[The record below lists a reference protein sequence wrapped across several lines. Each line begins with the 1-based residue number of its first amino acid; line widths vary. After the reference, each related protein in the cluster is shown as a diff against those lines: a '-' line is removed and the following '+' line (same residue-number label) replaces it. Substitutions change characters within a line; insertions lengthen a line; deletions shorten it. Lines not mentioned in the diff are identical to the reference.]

1 MPLLRVLKE
10 ALTSILSNKTRSF
23 LTVLGI
29 LIGVGAVIGMLSIG
43 AGASESILGEIES
56 IGTNS
61 IYVMKAGMMMSLT
74 RSRSH

>member
-10 ALTSILSNKTRSF
+10 ALSSILSNKTRAF

-43 AGASESILGEIES
+43 A
-56 IGTNS
+56 
-61 IYVMKAGMMMSLT
+61 
-74 RSRSH
+74 